1 METMRTRRW
10 LSHALL
16 GPMLAISLLGA
27 ACSSSGATSPS
38 SSGGRLLPS
47 SPTALPTFDLARFQ
61 RLLDQLKGKPVVVNV
76 WASWCGPCVRE
87 APSLAKVARTF
98 QGRVQFLGV
107 NMQDRRTA
115 ATAFI
120 RKYGWRFPSVSDP
133 SGTIRDGL
141 GFVGIPVTQVLDAS
155 GEQME
160 VWSGPTFTAED
171 LARSLDKIVGT

>member
-10 LSHALL
+10 LRRSLL
-16 GPMLAISLLGA
+16 GSALAFSLLGA
-27 ACSSSGATSPS
+27 ACSSSGAASPS
-38 SSGGRLLPS
+38 SPGGLLLPS
-47 SPTALPTFDLARFQ
+47 SPTALPTFDLATFQ
-61 RLLDQLKGKPVVVNV
+61 RLLDQLEGKPVVVNV

-87 APSLAKVARTF
+87 APSLAQVSRTF

-107 NMQDRRTA
+107 NIQDRRPA

-120 RKYGWRFPSVSDP
+120 RKYGWSFPSVSDP

-155 GEQME
+155 GKQIE

-171 LARSLDKIVGT
+171 LARSLQKLVGT